1 MRAIWKNTFCIS
13 IFAVVIYLIHQLTQP
28 KKLKPFPMRH
38 MSASANASASATA
51 SACANQS
58 DFLNA
63 DPLLNE
69 NVNRS
74 QHQLPLVD
82 RLPLVEE
89 DVSIRPANEI
99 AQMNYK
105 DCNSVVYKDQV
116 EKELYTT
123 DSPLF
128 KEKGP
133 VNLVPLDIN
142 DSVHRRVNFY

>member
-1 MRAIWKNTFCIS
+1 MRAIWKNTLCIL
-13 IFAVVIYLIHQLTQP
+13 IFAVVIYLIYQLTQP
-28 KKLKPFPMRH
+28 KKNKPFKMN
-38 MSASANASASATA
+38 ANA
-51 SACANQS
+51 CAKQN

-69 NVNRS
+69 HANRS
-74 QHQLPLVD
+74 QHQLALVD

-133 VNLVPLDIN
+133 VHLVPLDIN
-142 DSVHRRVNFY
+142 DTVHRRVNFY

>member
-1 MRAIWKNTFCIS
+1 MRAIWKNTFCIL
-13 IFAVVIYLIHQLTQP
+13 IFVVVIYLIHQLTQP
-28 KKLKPFPMRH
+28 KKLKPFPTRDMK
-38 MSASANASASATA
+38 ASATV
-51 SACANQS
+51 NQN

-69 NVNRS
+69 NANRS

-123 DSPLF
+123 DLPLF

-142 DSVHRRVNFY
+142 DSTHRRVNFY

>member
-1 MRAIWKNTFCIS
+1 MRANWKNTLCIL
-13 IFAVVIYLIHQLTQP
+13 IFVVVIYLIYQLTQP
-28 KKLKPFPMRH
+28 KKIKPFPMSK
-38 MSASANASASATA
+38 MNANACASANANHNA
-51 SACANQS
+51 
-58 DFLNA
+58 FLNA
-63 DPLLNE
+63 DALTNE
-69 NVNRS
+69 NANRS
-74 QHQLPLVD
+74 QHQLALVD

-89 DVSIRPANEI
+89 DVLIRPANEI

-142 DSVHRRVNFY
+142 DSTHRRVNFY